1 LDVKGYELSSEA
13 VVAHIN
19 IMQKVLE
26 SNLGTKEDSAWNQ
39 VQSMPSR

>member
-13 VVAHIN
+13 VVAHIY

-39 VQSMPSR
+39 V